1 MNAIRVAILTVSDR
15 CSRGEAT
22 DETGPALQALVR
34 TKLGAKVVDTQC
46 VPDEAEPIQRAIRGW
61 VDPWQ
66 RIDLILTAGGTGLA
80 PRDRTPEAVAPMIE
94 RPHAGL
100 MELARLR
107 CYEITPRAFLSRG
120 IAGAIGKTLVL
131 TLPGSIR
138 GATEQLGAL
147 LDILP
152 HAIETIRGEVQDD
165 GRSGATPTSG
175 KVVEHDD

>member
-1 MNAIRVAILTVSDR
+1 MIPIRVAILTVSDR
-15 CSRGEAT
+15 CSRAEAT
-22 DETGPALQALVR
+22 DETGPALDALVTTR
-34 TKLGAKVVDTQC
+34 LAAQVVETSC
-46 VPDEAEPIQRAIRGW
+46 VPDEIEPIQDAVRAW
-61 VDPWQ
+61 SDPG
-66 RIDLILTAGGTGLA
+66 RAIDLILTAGGTGLA
-80 PRDRTPEAVAPMIE
+80 PRDRTPEAVAPLIE

-107 CYEITPRAFLSRG
+107 CYEITPRTFLSRG
-120 IAGAIGKTLVL
+120 ISGAIGRTLVL

-138 GATEQLGAL
+138 GATEQLTAL

-165 GRSGATPTSG
+165 GRPGATPTSG